1 VKTGRQ
7 KIADVEAW
15 LHAQYLLSPCL
26 FLSEERGDYNFSYY
40 PKVSAKE
47 GETEDSSEAKS
58 TYSALDQLED
68 VELSSHSS
76 SANHIYPAPQD
87 YLGIWD
93 PEGDVYPHSSAYS
106 SSSSSSSSSSF
117 TEANETGIVRV
128 HPAFAKYLYQSA
140 QDCHGFIDPEDL
152 RNSSSSSFTGA
163 GDIGTPKPREPISNK
178 TMSRGRDAQFAE
190 ERAEVEVLL
199 AEAAKSENLSKRIK
213 ASMAR
218 LESGAHVVKDAIG
231 PVFTNTQELQTVNRN
246 VDSLLD
252 VIDKILASS
261 EDKGREERIIRGG
274 PGAVGLTE
282 YLASLRRIDRTLSQM
297 STSNLRVNQQAIGDF
312 NELLSQGNNML
323 QSLFRSLLTEN
334 IQPVEPLHYITK
346 QLPFPTIPPE
356 TVSKLKSIE
365 AFISSPPARDA
376 SYNQRESPSIRLY
389 CENRGPYLSSS
400 LQNLSTAS
408 INTSKKKIADEIYR
422 HGTSGIGTYA
432 SGIEGIF
439 LAEFHNISAIFPSGD
454 WGIAF
459 EATCRKA
466 LAEFAK
472 TLRELN
478 MHIKANL
485 TTDCFLAY
493 EIVEAVTNLSFRLDS
508 KTGELKLPFAEAL
521 KPVRETAKSSLSELL
536 DGIRRRISS
545 MVALPLDGAAIPFTT
560 EIMTRLQFMTLY
572 TQALSSIMASLGDGN
587 WTSPASAANSSS
599 TSLPSVKSFD
609 VGPDGNQLLAH
620 YILDNLEAL
629 VTSLETKARLVLKSK
644 AVLGVFLANNVA
656 VIDRMIRSSDL
667 APVLKSSPTASSKI
681 DSWRKK
687 GNQAYLDSWREPCSA
702 LMDVQ
707 YTNRGARPPSGSNG
721 IIDSA
726 SVVKAL
732 GSKDKDA
739 IKEKFKSFNTSFDD
753 LSAKHRQLNMERE
766 VRSQLGREVQAMIE
780 PLYARFWDRY
790 HEIDKGKGKY
800 VKYDKGSLAAQ
811 LANLG

>member
-1 VKTGRQ
+1 M
-7 KIADVEAW
+7 
-15 LHAQYLLSPCL
+15 
-26 FLSEERGDYNFSYY
+26 
-40 PKVSAKE
+40 
-47 GETEDSSEAKS
+47 KS
-58 TYSALDQLED
+58 TYSALDQSED

-76 SANHIYPAPQD
+76 STNHVYPAPQD
-87 YLGIWD
+87 YLGVLE
-93 PEGDVYPHSSAYS
+93 PEGGRSSTYS
-106 SSSSSSSSSSF
+106 SSPSASFYSSF
-117 TEANETGIVRV
+117 TEANKTETVRV
-128 HPAFAKYLYQSA
+128 HPAFAEYLYESA
-140 QDCHGFIDPEDL
+140 QDCHGFIDPQDL
-152 RNSSSSSFTGA
+152 RKTSSSSSTGA
-163 GDIGTPKPREPISNK
+163 KDKGTPKSQEPILNK
-178 TMSRGRDAQFAE
+178 TMSRARDAQFAE
-190 ERAEVEVLL
+190 ERAEVEVLS
-199 AEAAKSENLSKRIK
+199 AEAARSENLSKRIK

-246 VDSLLD
+246 VDNLLD

-261 EDKGREERIIRGG
+261 DDKGREERIIRGG

-282 YLASLRRIDRTLSQM
+282 YLASLRRVDRTLSQL
-297 STSNLRVNQQAIGDF
+297 SASNLRVNQQAIGDY

-323 QSLFRSLLTEN
+323 QSLFRSLLTED
-334 IQPVEPLHYITK
+334 IRPVEPLHYITK
-346 QLPFPTIPPE
+346 QLPFPTIPLE

-365 AFISSPPARDA
+365 AFISSSPARDA

-389 CENRGPYLSSS
+389 CEIRGSYLSSS

-432 SGIEGIF
+432 SGIEGMF
-439 LAEFHNISAIFPSGD
+439 LAEFHNISAIFPNGD
-454 WGIAF
+454 WGVAF

-485 TTDCFLAY
+485 TTDCYLAY

-545 MVALPLDGAAIPFTT
+545 MVAFPLDGAAIPFTT

-572 TQALSSIMASLGDGN
+572 PQALSSIMASLGDGN
-587 WTSPASAANSSS
+587 WNSPASAANSSS
-599 TSLPSVKSFD
+599 TSLPSLKSFD
-609 VGPDGNQLLAH
+609 VGPDGHQLLAH

-629 VTSLETKARLVLKSK
+629 VTGLETKARALLKSK

-656 VIDRMIRSSDL
+656 VIDRMIRTSDL
-667 APVLKSSPTASSKI
+667 GPVLKSSSSSASAKI
-681 DSWRKK
+681 DAWRKR

-721 IIDSA
+721 VIDSA
-726 SVVKAL
+726 AVVKAL

-739 IKEKFKSFNTSFDD
+739 IKEKFKTFNTSFDE
-753 LSAKHRQLNMERE
+753 LSAKHRQLSMEKD

-790 HEIDKGKGKY
+790 HEVDKGKGKY

>member
-1 VKTGRQ
+1 M
-7 KIADVEAW
+7 
-15 LHAQYLLSPCL
+15 HAQYLLSPCL
-26 FLSEERGDYNFSYY
+26 FLSEERGDYEFSFY
-40 PKVSAKE
+40 PKANAKQDYRISDSETDE
-47 GETEDSSEAKS
+47 GSEAKS
-58 TYSALDQLED
+58 THSALD
-68 VELSSHSS
+68 LSENVNLSPHPSFTYY
-76 SANHIYPAPQD
+76 IYPAPQD
-87 YLGIWD
+87 YLGFWD
-93 PEGDVYPHSSAYS
+93 PEGDLYPNSSSYS
-106 SSSSSSSSSSF
+106 SSSTSSSSYSSSS
-117 TEANETGIVRV
+117 TEEKKADTVRV
-128 HPAFAKYLYQSA
+128 HPAFVNYLHQSP
-140 QDCHGFIDPEDL
+140 QDYLGFIGPEDSS
-152 RNSSSSSFTGA
+152 NSSSSSSTGA
-163 GDIGTPKPREPISNK
+163 KDVGTAKLRKSVSNK
-178 TMSRGRDAQFAE
+178 SMSRGRDAQFAE
-190 ERAEVEVLL
+190 EKAEVEVLF

-218 LESGAHVVKDAIG
+218 LESGAHVVKEAIG

-246 VDSLLD
+246 VDNIMD
-252 VIDKILASS
+252 YIDKLLASS
-261 EDKGREERIIRGG
+261 EDKGREGQIIRAG

-282 YLASLRRIDRTLSQM
+282 YLASLKRIDRTLSEM
-297 STSNLRVNQQAIGDF
+297 SATNLRVNQQAIGDF
-312 NELLSQGNNML
+312 NELLSEGNNML
-323 QSLFRSLLTEN
+323 QSLFRSLLTED
-334 IQPVEPLHYITK
+334 IRPVEPLHYITK

-356 TVSKLKSIE
+356 TVSKLKSID
-365 AFISSPPARDA
+365 AFISSPTARGA
-376 SYNQRESPSIRLY
+376 SYNQRESPSIHLY
-389 CENRGPYLSSS
+389 YENHGPHLSSS

-408 INTSKKKIADEIYR
+408 VNTSKKKIADEIYR

-432 SGIEGIF
+432 SGIEGMF
-439 LAEFHNISAIFPSGD
+439 LAEFHNISAIFPGGD
-454 WGIAF
+454 WGFVF

-493 EIVEAVTNLSFRLDS
+493 EIVEVVTNLSFRLDS

-536 DGIRRRISS
+536 DGIRRRIAS
-545 MVALPLDGAAIPFTT
+545 MVALPVDGAAIPFTT

-572 TQALSSIMASLGDGN
+572 PQALSSIMASLGDGN
-587 WTSPASAANSSS
+587 WTSPGSAANSSS
-599 TSLPSVKSFD
+599 TSLPSLKSFD

-620 YILDNLEAL
+620 YILDNLEVL
-629 VTSLETKARLVLKSK
+629 VTSLESKARQVLKSK

-656 VIDRMIRSSDL
+656 IIDRMIRSSDL
-667 APVLKSSPTASSKI
+667 APILKSSSTASSKI

-721 IIDSA
+721 TIDSA
-726 SVVKAL
+726 AVVKAL

-739 IKEKFKSFNTSFDD
+739 IKEKFKSFNTSFDE
-753 LSAKHRQLNMERE
+753 LSAKHRQLAMERE

-790 HEIDKGKGKY
+790 HEVDKGKGKY